1 MSESSL
7 FIIGAV
13 IFAITVYGVVMAG
26 GLVLTRHELEQ
37 NEDRIK
43 GVDQEDLEAAL
54 PLSVKY

>member
-1 MSESSL
+1 M
-7 FIIGAV
+7 